1 MDERNGASAP
11 SLQLLLGGIVTDIR
25 QLLRQEVQLA
35 RCELHEEWRKLRL
48 VLCCV
53 AIGAVFLAS
62 SVLPLGFALV
72 YVLKDVLGL
81 PEWASFAIV
90 GGGLFLGGVAAFA
103 VAAYKVVQI
112 RVIPPKT
119 AETMKENVEWLR
131 KQM

>member
-11 SLQLLLGGIVTDIR
+11 SVQFLLGGIVTDIR

-35 RCELHEEWRKLRL
+35 RCELYDEWRKLRL

-53 AIGAVFLAS
+53 AIGTVFLAS

-72 YVLKDVLGL
+72 YVLHDVLGL
-81 PEWASFAIV
+81 PQWASFAIV
-90 GGGLFLGGVAAFA
+90 GGGLFLAGVAAVA

>member
-11 SLQLLLGGIVTDIR
+11 SVQFLLGGIVTDIR

-35 RCELHEEWRKLRL
+35 RCELYDEWRKLRL
-48 VLCCV
+48 VLCCA

-72 YVLKDVLGL
+72 YVLHDVLGL
-81 PEWASFAIV
+81 PQWASFALV
-90 GGGLFLGGVAAFA
+90 GGGLFLAGVAAFA